1 MRSDGW
7 FIRIWKLIYPLIVYF
22 AINLVLVTLISGVWI
37 WRLTTANP
45 NLDDVRLLQLYQQQV
60 MNYQMAIVLG
70 VDLIIAAVLWIF
82 YSRDSRRLVPV
93 HKKTNP
99 VHWILVTLLGIFGG
113 LAGNF
118 IVILSGLIQLF
129 PDVYEEMAEI
139 QYSGPV
145 WIQFLSMGLAAPI
158 MEEILFR
165 GLIFRRLR
173 TYCKFPVAL
182 IVSSFIFGLCH
193 GNILQF
199 FYAFLLGLLMG
210 LLYERFRTLWAP
222 IAFHA
227 AANLF
232 SVAVTN
238 YTIINIIISSS
249 PLLSVVLS
257 FGMVVVIVYLFNTTL
272 KPEEERRETINDSN
286 SVL

>member
-7 FIRIWKLIYPLIVYF
+7 FIRIWKLIYPLLVYF
-22 AINLVLVTLISGVWI
+22 AINFALVTLVSGVWI
-37 WRLTTANP
+37 WRLTTENP

-82 YSRDSRRLVPV
+82 YSRDSKRLVPV
-93 HKKTNP
+93 YKKTNP
-99 VHWILVTLLGIFGG
+99 IHWILVILLGIFGG

-158 MEEILFR
+158 MEEVLFR

-182 IVSSFIFGLCH
+182 IVSSLIFGLCH

-210 LLYERFRTLWAP
+210 LLYERFRTLLAP
-222 IAFHA
+222 IVFHA

-238 YTIINIIISSS
+238 YTIINIIISSN

-257 FGMVVVIVYLFNTTL
+257 FGMVVIIIYLFNTTL
-272 KPEEERRETINDSN
+272 KPEEEKRETINDCN

>member
-22 AINLVLVTLISGVWI
+22 AINIVLVTLINGVWI

-99 VHWILVTLLGIFGG
+99 VYWILVTLLGIFGG

-238 YTIINIIISSS
+238 YTIIN
-249 PLLSVVLS
+249 LLSVVLS

-286 SVL
+286 SML

>member
-37 WRLTTANP
+37 WRLTAANP

-70 VDLIIAAVLWIF
+70 VDLVIAAILWIF

-99 VHWILVTLLGIFGG
+99 VYWILVTLLGIFGG

-238 YTIINIIISSS
+238 YTIIN
-249 PLLSVVLS
+249 LLSVVLS

>member
-7 FIRIWKLIYPLIVYF
+7 LVRIWKLIYPLLVYF
-22 AINLVLVTLISGVWI
+22 AINFVLVTAISGVWM
-37 WRLTTANP
+37 WRLTTENP
-45 NLDDVRLLQLYQQQV
+45 NLDNVKLVQLYQQQI
-60 MNYQMAIVLG
+60 MSYQMAIVLG
-70 VDLIIAAVLWIF
+70 VDLIIAVVLWIF
-82 YSRDSRRLVPV
+82 YSRDSKRLVPV
-93 HKKTNP
+93 YKKTNAI
-99 VHWILVTLLGIFGG
+99 HWILVILLGIFGG

-173 TYCKFPVAL
+173 TYSKFPVAL
-182 IVSSFIFGLCH
+182 IISSLIFGLCH

-238 YTIINIIISSS
+238 YAIINIIISIN
-249 PLLSVVLS
+249 PLVSVVLS

-272 KPEEERRETINDSN
+272 KPKEERRETINDCN

>member
-22 AINLVLVTLISGVWI
+22 AINIVLVTLINGVWI

-45 NLDDVRLLQLYQQQV
+45 NLDDVRLFQLYQQQV

-70 VDLIIAAVLWIF
+70 VDLVIAAILWIF

-93 HKKTNP
+93 RKKTQP
-99 VHWILVTLLGIFGG
+99 IHWILVILLGIFGG

-210 LLYERFRTLWAP
+210 LLYGRFRTLWAP

-238 YTIINIIISSS
+238 YTIINIIISKNSIS
-249 PLLSVVLS
+249 YIS
-257 FGMVVVIVYLFNTTL
+257 IIYHYLFYFFISFF
-272 KPEEERRETINDSN
+272 IN
-286 SVL
+286 